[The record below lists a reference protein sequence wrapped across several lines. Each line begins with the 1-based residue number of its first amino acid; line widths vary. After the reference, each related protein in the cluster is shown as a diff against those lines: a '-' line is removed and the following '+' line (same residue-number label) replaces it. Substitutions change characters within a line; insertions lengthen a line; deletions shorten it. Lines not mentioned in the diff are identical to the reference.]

1 MKTRS
6 TPASFTYETVNFGS
20 VFASLFIHLFIY
32 SKVCTKQ
39 VVNMATNT
47 RRNDSGIFW
56 WTGTVYD
63 WLMVGFGGQALF
75 MIG

>member
-1 MKTRS
+1 MIYIMKQEGFMKTRS
-6 TPASFTYETVNFGS
+6 TPASFKFETVNFGS

-47 RRNDSGIFW
+47 RRNDSGI
-56 WTGTVYD
+56 VLVD
-63 WLMVGFGGQALF
+63 RHCL
-75 MIG
+75 